1 RPETGAAFLAP
12 EHAGADLLWSTIPQS
27 LLEELLTDARASGV
41 PFSAFGAEQWS
52 AFLHVAERLDAA
64 VEREWFTRVFPWRVM
79 PREVARE
86 CIERTNVAAHCA
98 AAAELWQR
106 FPELVLERMQQD
118 LALGNVTGALLWAD
132 SAPLGQTRDLLDLLR
147 ER

>member
-1 RPETGAAFLAP
+1 M
-12 EHAGADLLWSTIPQS
+12 
-27 LLEELLTDARASGV
+27 
-41 PFSAFGAEQWS
+41 
-52 AFLHVAERLDAA
+52 
-64 VEREWFTRVFPWRVM
+64 EREWFTRVFPWRVM

-147 ER
+147 ERLRILELGRAPMDQLRRWLLKRTAARTSGWREAYAFLCAVEEALAPLPLAR